1 MKDSENKCGG
11 FVQSPINL
19 MQPIGSYGWAYGYPK
34 SQTDDA
40 WESKYVNV
48 QNILVRWDYNKVLVN
63 FKKDDEA
70 QMFM

>member
-1 MKDSENKCGG
+1 
-11 FVQSPINL
+11 